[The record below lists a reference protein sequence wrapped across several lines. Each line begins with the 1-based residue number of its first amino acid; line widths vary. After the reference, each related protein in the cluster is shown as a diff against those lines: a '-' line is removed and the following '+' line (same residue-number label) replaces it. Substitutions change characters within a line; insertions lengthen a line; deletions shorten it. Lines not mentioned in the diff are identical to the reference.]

1 LRRARTSP
9 SESRRGPS
17 RPFLSVRRA
26 QERFCA
32 VEINSTAYALPS
44 PATVAA
50 WRARSGRG
58 FRCCL
63 KAPAAFTHAANPRDP
78 SALSALTAFLARA
91 YSLGAPLGPLLL
103 QFPRSVAADAALLED
118 IAAAVEEAEQA
129 CGAAAPAAAP
139 AASPATSPAT
149 SPAASPALRIA
160 LEVRHA
166 SWLDPQRGLADWLR
180 QRGWALVAHPDSMGR
195 ATVEQGAKGEARSE
209 YPPSDLDRHWPQT
222 APFAY
227 VRLHGGCDD
236 HAYDYGEDELRRLA
250 AVVHGWRMR
259 GIEVWAFVLNDS
271 EGAAMPRNAEA
282 LKRLAHEIAGE
293 PVPRPPK
300 AAAATLAGFF
310 RASPSSSKRQKS

>member
-1 LRRARTSP
+1 M
-9 SESRRGPS
+9 
-17 RPFLSVRRA
+17 
-26 QERFCA
+26 
-32 VEINSTAYALPS
+32 
-44 PATVAA
+44 
-50 WRARSGRG
+50 
-58 FRCCL
+58 
-63 KAPAAFTHAANPRDP
+63 
-78 SALSALTAFLARA
+78 
-91 YSLGAPLGPLLL
+91 
-103 QFPRSVAADAALLED
+103 
-118 IAAAVEEAEQA
+118 
-129 CGAAAPAAAP
+129 
-139 AASPATSPAT
+139 
-149 SPAASPALRIA
+149 
-160 LEVRHA
+160 RHA

-180 QRGWALVAHPDSMGR
+180 RRGWALVAHPDSMGR
-195 ATVEQGAKGEARSE
+195 ATVEQGARGEARSE

-271 EGAAMPRNAEA
+271 EQAAMPRNAEA

-310 RASPSSSKRQKS
+310 RASPSSKRQKS